1 MKPSPAAVRA
11 AQRSLPTYIVAHGIV
26 LTLWFLIFLVQTI
39 LIALRRVSRHRL
51 LGPVG
56 TGAASGVVVASMLV
70 VVRLAARAAAQ
81 GITSGPVTLIV
92 TGDTG
97 LMLIFALFVVTAIY
111 LRRRTDVHR
120 RLMLLASIAIVGPA
134 IVRLPGAEALVPISV
149 IVPQLALFAALI
161 AYDIV
166 SRRRVHPVTVWGV
179 ALYLVVVGTATLA
192 GFSEFGQAFVKALA

>member
-1 MKPSPAAVRA
+1 M
-11 AQRSLPTYIVAHGIV
+11 

-51 LGPVG
+51 LGSVG

-81 GITSGPVTLIV
+81 GITSGPVALIV